1 LSFKKEEITAKD
13 CAAEKRKQQLLTD
26 NVVAQR
32 IPIHV
37 IDSEGQNRL
46 VVYIRWSI
54 FWSLVG
60 RVSAEQSFLWIILET
75 GG

>member
-13 CAAEKRKQQLLTD
+13 YAAEKRKQQLLTD

-37 IDSEGQNRL
+37 IDSGGQNRL

-54 FWSLVG
+54 FWSLVR